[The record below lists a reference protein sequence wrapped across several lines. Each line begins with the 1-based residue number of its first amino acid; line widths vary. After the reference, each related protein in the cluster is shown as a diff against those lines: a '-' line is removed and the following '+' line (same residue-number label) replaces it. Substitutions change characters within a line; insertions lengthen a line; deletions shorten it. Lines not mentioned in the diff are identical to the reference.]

1 MLFNCRP
8 LKVESVRFYSN
19 SVRIFLPAG
28 TVRGVTVKN
37 TLYQIMRKISNNVQ
51 SESTSSW
58 LTVYFRLNPRLAS
71 LPDLDQVLHTMK
83 MYLFSSNSCHPIPTG
98 RPRGLGQDDGRN
110 PAISEKKRSQVGQV
124 GGKAAQAQVH
134 EGKSSNERGRVQKKM
149 DHVRDQIK
157 TW

>member
-8 LKVESVRFYSN
+8 LKVESVRFHSN

-71 LPDLDQVLHTMK
+71 LPDLDQVLLTMK
-83 MYLFSSNSCHPIPTG
+83 MYLFSSNSCQPIPTG

-110 PAISEKKRSQVGQV
+110 PTISEKKRSQAGQV
-124 GGKAAQAQVH
+124 GGKAAEAQVH
-134 EGKSSNERGRVQKKM
+134 EGKSSHERGRVQKKM